1 MKTKTSISIDQQV
14 CIKLKNLATERNTN
28 ISSVLQKAIDGELLS
43 NFDDSIMKYST
54 KRRSDSDFDPV
65 EPKQKV
71 SELVRRM
78 RDERENSISGQ

>member
-14 CIKLKNLATERNTN
+14 WIKLKNLATERNTN
-28 ISSVLQKAIDGELLS
+28 ISSALQKAIESELLS
-43 NFDDSIMKYST
+43 NFDDSIIKYST
-54 KRRSDSDFDPV
+54 RRRSDLDFDPV

-71 SELVRRM
+71 SELIRRM